1 MVKPF
6 NSEPDIP
13 SGTVAGAGNSVPAT
27 AGTISGITSGAAV
40 VELTTSI
47 DVLTEISDKW
57 GHAADFHQQDQPTI
71 REEASSAMPKTRT
84 RTSRNS
90 YRVRIRGVRRARP
103 DASKIA
109 RAVIELALAEAAREA
124 AAEAEAQAADERGVR
139 ALGRV
144 AVADAE
150 RRAA

>member
-1 MVKPF
+1 MVNQPGD
-6 NSEPDIP
+6 NVVVGAVYSAPTTGPIP
-13 SGTVAGAGNSVPAT
+13 AA
-27 AGTISGITSGAAV
+27 TISGITSDAAV

-57 GHAADFHQQDQPTI
+57 EQAADVNQQNQSNP
-71 REEASSAMPKTRT
+71 RKEASSAMPKTRT
-84 RTSRNS
+84 RTPSSN

-124 AAEAEAQAADERGVR
+124 AAEAEAQAAGERRVR

>member
-1 MVKPF
+1 MVRRH

-13 SGTVAGAGNSVPAT
+13 SGTVAGAGNSAPAT
-27 AGTISGITSGAAV
+27 AGSISGIAPDAAV

-47 DVLTEISDKW
+47 DVLTEISDKYDS
-57 GHAADFHQQDQPTI
+57 AADKSQQDQSIT

-124 AAEAEAQAADERGVR
+124 AAEAEAQAADERRVR